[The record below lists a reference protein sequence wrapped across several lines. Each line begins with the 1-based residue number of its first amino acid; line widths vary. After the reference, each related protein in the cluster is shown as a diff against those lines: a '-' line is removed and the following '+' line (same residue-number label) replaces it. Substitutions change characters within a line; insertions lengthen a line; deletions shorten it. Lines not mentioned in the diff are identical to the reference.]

1 MVSPSPRVL
10 GKGLTVDSTF
20 LVSPGG
26 RRKEHEGVGVTGT
39 GADKDVECLQY
50 TCILASHSPDLYC
63 PGSNNPFRATGL
75 SLLACS
81 PLTPATRGRM
91 NHESIFTL

>member
-1 MVSPSPRVL
+1 MVSLSPGVL

-26 RRKEHEGVGVTGT
+26 RRKEHEGVNVTGT
-39 GADKDVECLQY
+39 GDDKDDECLQY
-50 TCILASHSPDLYC
+50 TCILANHSPDLYY
-63 PGSNNPFRATGL
+63 PGPNNPSGL
-75 SLLACS
+75 QAFPFLLA
-81 PLTPATRGRM
+81 PATRGRT